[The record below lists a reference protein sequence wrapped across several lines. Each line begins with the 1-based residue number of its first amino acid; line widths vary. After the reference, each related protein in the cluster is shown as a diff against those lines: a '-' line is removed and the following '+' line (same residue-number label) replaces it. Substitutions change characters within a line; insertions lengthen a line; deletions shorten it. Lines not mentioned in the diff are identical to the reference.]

1 MYATKKKMKGN
12 LNARKVTD
20 LVIAAF
26 GLSPSAR
33 DIQRYA
39 KDGIVGQSP
48 LKKGRVGDLYPF
60 VFNVLC
66 TYFDIFVKINQT
78 NGQDGENYH

>member
-20 LVIAAF
+20 LVIAGF

-48 LKKGRVGDLYPF
+48 LKKECAGDF
-60 VFNVLC
+60 S
-66 TYFDIFVKINQT
+66 IFF
-78 NGQDGENYH
+78 